1 MNATRWLV
9 LGLFL
14 VGAST
19 LFAAETENFEFL
31 LRQQVARQVV
41 PRRTAQPPVK
51 FSAEKQAQFD
61 KLFNQVLRV
70 MEAKGMEPCALGW
83 ALATSLPDQIQY
95 SKEDTDL
102 MGPTAPLSNEEQRA
116 IYYAIETL
124 IPSPYRVGIM
134 KAPEYTRRYPIK
146 NWQKYNQACAL
157 ATDLVYQSLQ
167 SLCGTSQN
175 TQQGFMMRS
184 KLK

>member
-1 MNATRWLV
+1 MNVKRWLL

-14 VGAST
+14 AGGST
-19 LFAAETENFEFL
+19 LFAAEMENFESL

-41 PRRTAQPPVK
+41 PRRTAQQPVK

-61 KLFNQVLRV
+61 KLFDRAMRV
-70 MEAKGMEPCALGW
+70 MKAQGMQPCALGW

-116 IYYAIETL
+116 VYYAIETL

-134 KAPEYTRRYPIK
+134 KAPEYTRKYPIR

-157 ATDLVYQSLQ
+157 AMDLVYQSLE
-167 SLCGTSQN
+167 SLCDRSEN
-175 TQQGFMMRS
+175 TKQGFMMRS
-184 KLK
+184 MLK